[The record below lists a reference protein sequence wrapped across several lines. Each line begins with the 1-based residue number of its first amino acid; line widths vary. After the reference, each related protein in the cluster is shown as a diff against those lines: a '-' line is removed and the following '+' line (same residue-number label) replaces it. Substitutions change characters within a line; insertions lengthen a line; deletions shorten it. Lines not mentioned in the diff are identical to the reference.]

1 MSKFKISKMLRV
13 KDDGL
18 GYDKKRKQYFVVPY
32 AWKYVNKENNK
43 STNVTIKSGIT
54 KHDVNHAM
62 KASTPTRGK
71 MYSTLPLWG
80 FSSDRFYLP
89 KGIDRITAAK
99 IVTKMDTNFKL
110 VMDELTKRKQ
120 TGLDDIGTEFYV
132 GDKIQLLSI
141 IKENWKIAFESA
153 IIMFTKK
160 KIKSKQPKQ
169 IEFRGEQWKHPEI
182 IEAYLDL
189 YDRGIIIA
197 PCGTGKSLR
206 MWLDL
211 NIVKWYSD
219 KKINVLYAPT
229 IKATQ
234 QLCIRHNQYSEDTI
248 YDGVW
253 KSVIVCSDL
262 RKKPE
267 FDHYGI
273 ETTSASD
280 AKLKLLLEEAF
291 TQTGKFLFYVNMHS
305 GKKFWEVY
313 TKQKTKHKFKEEA
326 GLILDEVHKYAGN
339 KHKINTSPVV
349 KSVTDC
355 VLGYTATPNFRK
367 VNSKSYI
374 NNADENYFGKIAL
387 EIKPHD
393 AIDQGLNS
401 EIVFHIIE
409 VYDNGEL
416 ANEILKNKN
425 IAVFFKRKAIEIRGN
440 LLRVIP
446 AIQAA
451 IKNNKDHI
459 YIPTSRKQNVE
470 DLMNLV
476 SLCQKH
482 GFIDKEYEL
491 IRGLIDDKGCFEKL
505 EKTNKGIIFCTR
517 WSIESLDYPFI
528 KCIIPMNNFSSEID
542 ADQTIGR
549 GQRVYGNHILDVYIP
564 ISPLDKNNTLLEV
577 AHNKIMN
584 NNTIVDGNHTIKKV
598 DLTGPLGAKQNAKIK
613 VNHQPDP
620 STPAN
625 YSVLMSELIDAIG
638 TEQFGEVMKSWRA
651 KRYTDDEIIES
662 AAKWNKPYEWRKND
676 ESIFFHAYNREDG
689 IYEIATGHMD
699 HRVGIDV
706 DDRMKQLFKAIDKC
720 KDKVWALKTFSKKY
734 PQLLSWLKN
743 NPKMTQPKVWNCGVV
758 DMNIL
763 PFTAG
768 KFGHLTKEYV
778 EKQMKGCECM
788 TDLAKKLGFSNQSTC
803 QNKCESL
810 GITYKHLVLSKKE
823 AAIRNGKFSV
833 AKKY

>member
-1 MSKFKISKMLRV
+1 MKRI

-18 GYDKKRKQYFVVPY
+18 GYDKKRKQYFVVCY
-32 AWKYVNKENNK
+32 AWKYLNKENSK
-43 STNVTIKSGIT
+43 SVNVTIKSGIT
-54 KHDVNHAM
+54 KYDVNHAM
-62 KASTPTRGK
+62 KASAPTRGK

-89 KGIDRITAAK
+89 NGIDRTTAAK

-132 GDKIQLLSI
+132 GDKSELLSK
-141 IKENWKIAFESA
+141 IKTNWQIAFQSA

-182 IEAYLDL
+182 IQAYLDL
-189 YDRGIIIA
+189 YDRGVIVA

-211 NIVKWYSD
+211 NIVSWFSD
-219 KKINVLYAPT
+219 KKINVLFAPT

-248 YDGVW
+248 YDGIW

-262 RKKPE
+262 RSKPE
-267 FDHYGI
+267 FTHFGI

-280 AKLKLLLEEAF
+280 AKLKLILEEAF
-291 TQTGKFLFYVNMHS
+291 TQPGKFLFYVNMHS

-313 TKQKTKHKFKEEA
+313 TKLKTKHKFKEEA
-326 GLILDEVHKYAGN
+326 GLILDEVHRYAGN

-349 KSVTDC
+349 KAITNC

-476 SLCQKH
+476 SLCQKY

-491 IRGLIDDKGCFEKL
+491 IRGLIDDKGCFDKL
-505 EKTNKGIIFCTR
+505 EKTKKGIIFCTR

-584 NNTIVDGNHTIKKV
+584 NNTIVDGNHKIKKV

-625 YSVLMSELIDAIG
+625 YSILMSELVDSIG
-638 TEQFGEVMKSWRA
+638 TEKFGEVMKSWRA

-662 AAKWNKPYEWRKND
+662 AAKWNTAYEWQMND
-676 ESIFFHAYNREDG
+676 ESIFFHAYHRGDG
-689 IYEIATGHMD
+689 IYELATAHMKK
-699 HRVGIDV
+699 RTTIDV
-706 DDRMKQLFKAIDKC
+706 DKRMKELFKAIDEC
-720 KDKVWALKTFSKKY
+720 KGKVWAMKTFSKKY
-734 PQLLSWLKN
+734 PQLLSWLKS
-743 NPKMTQPKVWNCGVV
+743 NPKMTTPKVWNCKVV
-758 DMNIL
+758 DMSIL

-768 KFGHLTKEYV
+768 KFGHLTKEYI
-778 EKQMKGCECM
+778 EQQMKGCSCM
-788 TDLAKKLGFSNQSTC
+788 TDLAKKIGFSNQSSL
-803 QNKCESL
+803 QDKCKSL
-810 GITYKHLVLSKKE
+810 GIKYKHLVLSKKE
-823 AAIRNGKFSV
+823 AAIRNAVKR
-833 AKKY
+833 YRN